1 MLTNSSTNYIICSL
15 TTLGFGIIGGP
26 LNIFGRVHTSL
37 IETQPVLGKED
48 YDMSLTLLHTFITQC
63 FIASHAF
70 PTNTVF
76 MVGNLTLFGSHSRK
90 Y

>member
-1 MLTNSSTNYIICSL
+1 MLINSSTNYIICSL

-26 LNIFGRVHTSL
+26 LNIFGRVHTR
-37 IETQPVLGKED
+37 IIKTQPVFGKED
-48 YDMSLTLLHTFITQC
+48 YDMSLSLLHSFITQC
-63 FIASHAF
+63 FIATLAL

-76 MVGNLTLFGSHSRK
+76 MVDNLTIYDERSRE

>member
-1 MLTNSSTNYIICSL
+1 MLINSSTNYIICSL

-26 LNIFGRVHTSL
+26 LNIFGRVHTPIL
-37 IETQPVLGKED
+37 ETPPVLDTED
-48 YDMSLTLLHTFITQC
+48 YDINLSLLHSFITQC
-63 FIASHAF
+63 FTAALAF

-76 MVGNLTLFGSHSRK
+76 MVDNLTIYDERSRK